1 MDIGFLIDGDSVNAE
16 DGGIFE
22 RKDPVTG
29 KVATVA
35 AAASLADVSRVALS
49 SAKAFKTW
57 SETGPGER
65 RKLLLA
71 TADLLETK
79 TPEFISLML
88 EEIGATAPW
97 SGFNVAFAASVIR
110 EAAALTTQIKG
121 EIIPA
126 DKPGTLSMAIRQP
139 AGVVLSMAPWN
150 APIILAA
157 RAIAAP
163 LACGNTVIL
172 RSSEICPA
180 THMLLGKI
188 FNDAGFPPGVVNV
201 ISNDPADAPEI
212 VAELIAHP
220 AIRRIN
226 FTGSSN
232 VGKSIAKLAAAELK
246 PVLLELGGK
255 APFIVLDDADIEG
268 AVNAAAFG
276 AFMNQG
282 QICMSTERFIV
293 DESIADEFVNK
304 FAQKA
309 SNLPSGDP
317 RGKVVLGSLV
327 SEDSAI
333 RMIELVE
340 DAISKGA
347 KLVAGGK
354 RNGSIVE
361 ATLLDHITPEMR
373 IYKEESFGP
382 VKGII
387 RVKGD
392 EEAIDIANDTEYGL
406 SSSVYTKDTRRG
418 MDIAKKLETGI
429 CHINGPTVGDEAQ
442 MPFGG
447 TKSSGYGRFGG
458 SAVINEFTEL
468 RWVTIEDPDQHYP
481 F

>member
-1 MDIGFLIDGDSVNAE
+1 M
-16 DGGIFE
+16 
-22 RKDPVTG
+22 
-29 KVATVA
+29 
-35 AAASLADVSRVALS
+35 
-49 SAKAFKTW
+49 
-57 SETGPGER
+57 
-65 RKLLLA
+65 
-71 TADLLETK
+71 
-79 TPEFISLML
+79 
-88 EEIGATAPW
+88 
-97 SGFNVAFAASVIR
+97 
-110 EAAALTTQIKG
+110 
-121 EIIPA
+121 
-126 DKPGTLSMAIRQP
+126 
-139 AGVVLSMAPWN
+139 
-150 APIILAA
+150 
-157 RAIAAP
+157 
-163 LACGNTVIL
+163 
-172 RSSEICPA
+172 
-180 THMLLGKI
+180 
-188 FNDAGFPPGVVNV
+188 
-201 ISNDPADAPEI
+201 
-212 VAELIAHP
+212 
-220 AIRRIN
+220 
-226 FTGSSN
+226 
-232 VGKSIAKLAAAELK
+232 
-246 PVLLELGGK
+246 LELGGK